1 MKTKILFIL
10 LFLSIQSIFAQQIVG
25 SWEGEL
31 DIEGNKLP
39 FIVHIE
45 KDKNSY
51 KALLDSPAQGAE
63 GIPAEKVSFINNEL
77 ILDITNANASYK
89 GKLENNIISGNFI
102 QNGKTFPLVLKPYDK
117 NNHKDYEKPEVLK
130 LSDNL
135 PQSLSKID
143 DFISYLEKNN
153 AEAGEIS
160 IFKDGKEIYKRN
172 FGETNLSQKDK
183 VTFQIGSITK
193 SMTAMM
199 LFKLIEKKQ
208 LNLNDK
214 LSKFYPKIPNAEKIT
229 IAQMLH
235 HSSGLGDYVVGKNTM
250 KWLTEK
256 VSEEQIM
263 NHIIEQGSLF
273 EPGTKVQYSNSGY
286 YLLTKILEKIS
297 QKSYADNLKET
308 FVQPLQLKNFYTA
321 SQKPTNVFTSYN
333 YANIWEP
340 IADFDFN
347 NVVGVGDIATT
358 PTHLNIIINALFAGK
373 IVSKESLSAMM
384 PKEDRFGMGLML
396 VPFYSKMFVGHS
408 GGTYGTN
415 SLMIYNG
422 EDDISIAYS
431 LNADRIG
438 TKNFSID
445 ILSILY
451 NKEFSLPNFST
462 TKITESELKQYVGD
476 YSSKDIP
483 LGLKIFI
490 KNGGLFGQGTGQP
503 EFPLEYVEKDQFK
516 FDNAGLKM
524 TFFPEKA
531 EMQLEQGGGKFLF
544 NRKK

>member
-10 LFLSIQSIFAQQIVG
+10 FLLSIQQFFAQQITG
-25 SWEGEL
+25 SWKGEL

-39 FIVHIE
+39 LIIHIE

-63 GIPAEKVSFINNEL
+63 GMPAEKTSFINNEL

-89 GKLENNIISGNFI
+89 GRLENNAISGNFI
-102 QNGKTFPLVLKPYDK
+102 QNGKAFPLVLKPYNK
-117 NNHKDYEKPEVLK
+117 NDNKNYEKLEVLK

-135 PQSLSKID
+135 PQSLNKID

-160 IFKDGKEIYKRN
+160 IFKEGKEVYKRN
-172 FGETNLSQKDK
+172 FGETSLSQKDK

-199 LFKLIEKKQ
+199 IFKLIEKKQ
-208 LNLNDK
+208 LSLTDK

-229 IAQMLH
+229 ISQLLH
-235 HSSGLGDYVVGKNTM
+235 HSSGLGDYIVGKNTM

-297 QKSYADNLKET
+297 KKSYADNLKET
-308 FVQPLQLKNFYTA
+308 FVQPLQLKDFYTA
-321 SQKPTNVFTSYN
+321 SQKPTNVFNSYN
-333 YANIWEP
+333 YASIWEP
-340 IADFDFN
+340 VKDFDFN
-347 NVVGVGDIATT
+347 NIVGVGDIATT
-358 PTHLNIIINALFAGK
+358 PTNLNIILNSLFAGK
-373 IVSKESLSAMM
+373 IVSKESLSSMM
-384 PKEDRFGMGLML
+384 PREDRFGMGLAL

-422 EDDISIAYS
+422 EDDISISYS

-438 TKNFSID
+438 TNNFTIN

-462 TKITESELKQYVGD
+462 TKISETELKKYVGD

-483 LGLKIFI
+483 LGLKVFI
-490 KNGGLFGQGTGQP
+490 KNGGLYGQGTGQP
-503 EFPLEYVEKDQFK
+503 EFPLEYVEKNQFK

-524 TFFPEKA
+524 TFFPEKE

-544 NRKK
+544 NKKK

>member
-1 MKTKILFIL
+1 MKTKISFIVFL
-10 LFLSIQSIFAQQIVG
+10 LSIQQIFSQQIAG
-25 SWEGEL
+25 SWKGDL

-63 GIPAEKVSFINNEL
+63 GISAEKVSFSNNEL
-77 ILDITNANASYK
+77 FIEITSANASYK
-89 GKLENNIISGNFI
+89 GKLENNTISGNFI
-102 QNGKTFPLVLKPYDK
+102 QNGKSFPLVLKPFDKK
-117 NNHKDYEKPEVLK
+117 NNKDENLEILK
-130 LSDNL
+130 LSANI
-135 PQSLSKID
+135 QESLNKID

-160 IFKDGKEIYKRN
+160 IFKGGKEIYKRS
-172 FGETNLSQKDK
+172 FGEASLSQKDK

-193 SMTAMM
+193 SMTAIMI
-199 LFKLIEKKQ
+199 FKLIEKKQ

-214 LSKFYPKIPNAEKIT
+214 LSKFYSKIPNAEKIT
-229 IAQMLH
+229 ISQMLH
-235 HSSGLGDYVVGKNTM
+235 HSSGLGDYVTGKNTM
-250 KWLTEK
+250 KWLTDK

-286 YLLTKILEKIS
+286 YLLTKILEKVS
-297 QKSYADNLKET
+297 KKSYADNLKET
-308 FVQPLQLKNFYTA
+308 FVQPLQLKNFYTV
-321 SQKPTNVFTSYN
+321 SQKPTNVFSSYN
-333 YANIWEP
+333 YTNIWEP
-340 IADFDFN
+340 VKDFDFN

-358 PTHLNIIINALFAGK
+358 PTNLNIIINALFAGK
-373 IVSKESLSAMM
+373 IVSKENLSGMM
-384 PKEDRFGMGLML
+384 PKEDRFGMGLAL

-438 TKNFSID
+438 ANNFTID

-451 NKEFSLPNFST
+451 NKKFSLPNFSSI
-462 TKITESELKQYVGD
+462 KISETELKQYVGD

-483 LGLKIFI
+483 LGIKIFI

-524 TFFPEKA
+524 TFFPEKT

-544 NRKK
+544 NKKK

>member
-1 MKTKILFIL
+1 MKTNILFIL
-10 LFLSIQSIFAQQIVG
+10 FLLGIQHFFAQQITG
-25 SWEGEL
+25 SWKGEL

-45 KDKNSY
+45 KDTNSY
-51 KALLDSPAQGAE
+51 KALLDSPAQGTE

-77 ILDITNANASYK
+77 ILEITTANAFYK

-102 QNGKTFPLVLKPYDK
+102 QNGKNFPLVLKPYDK
-117 NNHKDYEKPEVLK
+117 RDNKDYEKIEVLK

-135 PQSLSKID
+135 PQSLNKID
-143 DFISYLEKNN
+143 DFIAYLEKNN

-160 IFKDGKEIYKRN
+160 IFKNGKEVYKRN
-172 FGETNLSQKDK
+172 FGEASLSQKDK

-199 LFKLIEKKQ
+199 IFKLIEKKQ
-208 LNLNDK
+208 LSLTDK

-229 IAQMLH
+229 ISQMLH
-235 HSSGLGDYVVGKNTM
+235 HSSGLGDYIVGKDTM

-256 VSEEQIM
+256 VSEEQIL

-297 QKSYADNLKET
+297 KKSYADNLKET

-321 SQKPTNVFTSYN
+321 SQKPTNVFSPYT
-333 YANIWEP
+333 YANAWEP
-340 IADFDFN
+340 VKDFDFN

-358 PTHLNIIINALFAGK
+358 PTQLNIILTSLFAGK
-373 IVSKESLSAMM
+373 IVSKESLSSMM
-384 PKEDRFGMGLML
+384 PQEEKFGMGLVL

-422 EDDISIAYS
+422 EDDISISSS

-438 TKNFSID
+438 ANNFIID

-451 NKEFSLPNFST
+451 NREFSLPTFSN
-462 TKITESELKQYVGD
+462 TKIAEAKLKQYAGD
-476 YSSKDIP
+476 YLSNDIP
-483 LGLKIFI
+483 LGIKVFI

-524 TFFPEKA
+524 TFFPDKE

-544 NRKK
+544 NKKK

>member
-1 MKTKILFIL
+1 MKTKISFIVFL
-10 LFLSIQSIFAQQIVG
+10 LSIQQIFSQQIAG
-25 SWEGEL
+25 SWKGDL

-63 GIPAEKVSFINNEL
+63 GIPAEKVSFSNNEL
-77 ILDITNANASYK
+77 FIEITSVNASYK
-89 GKLENNIISGNFI
+89 GKLENNTISGNFI
-102 QNGKTFPLVLKPYDK
+102 QNAKSFPLVLKPFDKK
-117 NNHKDYEKPEVLK
+117 NNKDENLEILK
-130 LSDNL
+130 LSANI
-135 PQSLSKID
+135 QESLNKID

-160 IFKDGKEIYKRN
+160 IFKGGKEIYKRS
-172 FGETNLSQKDK
+172 FGEASLSQKDK

-193 SMTAMM
+193 SMTATMI
-199 LFKLIEKKQ
+199 FKLIEKKQ

-214 LSKFYPKIPNAEKIT
+214 LSKFYSKIPNAEKIT
-229 IAQMLH
+229 ISQLLH
-235 HSSGLGDYVVGKNTM
+235 HSSGLGDYVTGKNTM
-250 KWLTEK
+250 KWLTDK
-256 VSEEQIM
+256 VSDEQIM

-286 YLLTKILEKIS
+286 YLLTKILEKVS
-297 QKSYADNLKET
+297 KKSYADNLKET
-308 FVQPLQLKNFYTA
+308 FVQPLQLKNFYTV
-321 SQKPTNVFTSYN
+321 SQKPTNVFSSYN
-333 YANIWEP
+333 YANAWEP
-340 IADFDFN
+340 VKDFDFN
-347 NVVGVGDIATT
+347 NIVGVGDIATT
-358 PTHLNIIINALFAGK
+358 PTNLNIIINALFAGK
-373 IVSKESLSAMM
+373 IISKESLSAMM
-384 PKEDRFGMGLML
+384 PKEDRFGMGLAL
-396 VPFYSKMFVGHS
+396 TSFYSKMFVGHS

-438 TKNFSID
+438 VNNFTID

-451 NKEFSLPNFST
+451 NKKFSLPNFST
-462 TKITESELKQYVGD
+462 TKISETELKRYVGD

-483 LGLKIFI
+483 LGIKIFI

-524 TFFPEKA
+524 TFFPEKE

-544 NRKK
+544 NKK

>member
-1 MKTKILFIL
+1 MKTKISFSLFL
-10 LFLSIQSIFAQQIVG
+10 LSIQLIFAQQITG
-25 SWEGEL
+25 SWKGEL
-31 DIEGNKLP
+31 DFDGTKLP
-39 FIVHIE
+39 IIINIE
-45 KDKNSY
+45 KDKDSY

-63 GIPAEKVSFINNEL
+63 GIPAEKTSFFNNEL
-77 ILDITNANASYK
+77 SLKIPSANASYK
-89 GKLENNIISGNFI
+89 GKLEGNKVSGNFI
-102 QNGKTFPLVLKPYDK
+102 QNGKTLPLVLQPYDK
-117 NNHKDYEKPEVLK
+117 KNNKDKNLEVLK
-130 LSDNL
+130 LTGNL
-135 PQSLSKID
+135 QEGLNKID
-143 DFISYLEKNN
+143 NFISYLEKHN

-160 IFKDGKEIYKRN
+160 IFKGGKEVYKRT
-172 FGETNLSQKDK
+172 FGEISLPEKGK

-214 LSKFYPKIPNAEKIT
+214 LSKFYLNIPNAEKIT
-229 IAQMLH
+229 ISQMLH

-263 NHIIEQGSLF
+263 KHIVEQGSLF

-297 QKSYADNLKET
+297 KKSYADNLKET

-321 SQKPTNVFTSYN
+321 SQKPINVFSSYS
-333 YANIWEP
+333 YANAWEP
-340 IADFDFN
+340 VKDFDFN

-358 PTHLNIIINALFAGK
+358 PTNLNIILNALFAGK

-384 PKEDRFGMGLML
+384 PKEDRFGMGLAL
-396 VPFYSKMFVGHS
+396 VPFSSKMFVGHS

-415 SLMIYNG
+415 SLIIYNG

-438 TKNFSID
+438 ANNFVID
-445 ILSILY
+445 IFSILY
-451 NKEFSLPNFST
+451 NKEFSLPTFST
-462 TKITESELKQYVGD
+462 AKITETELKQFVGD

-483 LGLKIFI
+483 LGIKIFI
-490 KNGGLFGQGTGQP
+490 KNGGLFAQGTGQP
-503 EFPLEYVEKDQFK
+503 EFPLEFVEKNQFK

-524 TFFPEKA
+524 TFFPEKE

-544 NRKK
+544 NKEK

>member
-1 MKTKILFIL
+1 MKTKTLFIL
-10 LFLSIQSIFAQQIVG
+10 FLLSIQQFFAQQIVG
-25 SWEGEL
+25 SWKGEL
-31 DIEGNKLP
+31 DIEGDKFP
-39 FIVHIE
+39 IIIHI
-45 KDKNSY
+45 DKENSSY
-51 KALLDSPAQGAE
+51 KALLDSPAQGVE
-63 GIPAEKVSFINNEL
+63 GIPAEKTSFINNEL
-77 ILDITNANASYK
+77 SLEITSANASYK

-102 QNGKTFPLVLKPYDK
+102 QNGNTSPLVLKPYDK
-117 NNHKDYEKPEVLK
+117 KDNKDYEKLKVLQ

-160 IFKDGKEIYKRN
+160 IFKGGKEVYKRN
-172 FGETNLSQKDK
+172 FGEAGLSQKDK

-199 LFKLIEKKQ
+199 LFKLIENKQ
-208 LNLNDK
+208 LSLNDK

-229 IAQMLH
+229 ISQLLH

-256 VSEEQIM
+256 ASEEQIM

-297 QKSYADNLKET
+297 KKSYADNLKET

-321 SQKPTNVFTSYN
+321 SQKPTNVFSPYS
-333 YANIWEP
+333 YANAWEP
-340 IADFDFN
+340 VKDFDFN
-347 NVVGVGDIATT
+347 NVIGVGDIATT
-358 PTHLNIIINALFAGK
+358 PTTLNIILNALFAGK
-373 IVSKESLSAMM
+373 IVSKESLSSMM
-384 PKEDRFGMGLML
+384 PKEDRFGMGLAL
-396 VPFYSKMFVGHS
+396 VPFYSKTFVGHS

-422 EDDISIAYS
+422 EDDISISYS

-438 TKNFSID
+438 ANNFIID
-445 ILSILY
+445 IFSILY
-451 NKEFSLPNFST
+451 SKEFSLPTFST
-462 TKITESELKQYVGD
+462 TKITETELKQYIGD
-476 YSSKDIP
+476 YSSKEIP
-483 LGLKIFI
+483 LGIKVFI

-503 EFPLEYVEKDQFK
+503 EFPLEHVEKNEFK

-524 TFFPEKA
+524 TFFPEKE

-544 NRKK
+544 NKKK

>member
-1 MKTKILFIL
+1 MKTKISFIVFL
-10 LFLSIQSIFAQQIVG
+10 LSIQQIFSQQIAG
-25 SWEGEL
+25 SWKGDL

-51 KALLDSPAQGAE
+51 KALLESPAQGAE
-63 GIPAEKVSFINNEL
+63 GIPAEKVSFSNNEL
-77 ILDITNANASYK
+77 FIEITSANASYK
-89 GKLENNIISGNFI
+89 GKLENNTISGNFI
-102 QNGKTFPLVLKPYDK
+102 QNGKSFPLVLKPFDKK
-117 NNHKDYEKPEVLK
+117 NNKDENLEILK
-130 LSDNL
+130 LSANI
-135 PQSLSKID
+135 QESLNKID

-160 IFKDGKEIYKRN
+160 IFKEGKEIYKRN
-172 FGETNLSQKDK
+172 FGETSLSQKDK

-199 LFKLIEKKQ
+199 IFKLIEKKQ

-214 LSKFYPKIPNAEKIT
+214 LSKFYSKIPNAEKIT
-229 IAQMLH
+229 ISQLLH
-235 HSSGLGDYVVGKNTM
+235 HSSGLGDYVTGKNTM
-250 KWLTEK
+250 KWLTDK
-256 VSEEQIM
+256 VSDEQIM

-286 YLLTKILEKIS
+286 YLLTKILEKVS
-297 QKSYADNLKET
+297 KKSYADNLKET
-308 FVQPLQLKNFYTA
+308 FVQPLQLKNFYTV
-321 SQKPTNVFTSYN
+321 SQKPTNVFSSYS
-333 YANIWEP
+333 YANAWEP
-340 IADFDFN
+340 VKDFDFN

-358 PTHLNIIINALFAGK
+358 PTNLNIVINALFAGK
-373 IVSKESLSAMM
+373 IVSKENLSGMM
-384 PKEDRFGMGLML
+384 PKEDRFGMGLAL

-438 TKNFSID
+438 ANNFTID

-451 NKEFSLPNFST
+451 NKKFSLPNFSSI
-462 TKITESELKQYVGD
+462 KISETELKQYVGD

-483 LGLKIFI
+483 LGIKIFI

-516 FDNAGLKM
+516 FDNAVLKM
-524 TFFPEKA
+524 TFFPEKE
-531 EMQLEQGGGKFLF
+531 EMQLEQGSGKFLF
-544 NRKK
+544 NKKK